1 MNSISPLFFDDY
13 RKINCLLSSLNIL
26 REVLPELH
34 SYKTIYNLVS
44 IFYNE
49 LKFSNNWIIHYIFWE
64 LNLLKEIGFDMNLKL
79 NSNYITNYENDMI
92 AVKIDNENIQ
102 IPKFLIE
109 KKIKDVENKSVYSAL
124 KIIGKFLEKKI
135 LIPNNLNYPKSRKI
149 LENFY
154 K

>member
-1 MNSISPLFFDDY
+1 M
-13 RKINCLLSSLNIL
+13 
-26 REVLPELH
+26 
-34 SYKTIYNLVS
+34 VS

-49 LKFSNNWIIHYIFWE
+49 LKFSYNWIIHYIFWE
-64 LNLLKEIGFDMNLKL
+64 LDLLKEIGFDMNLKL
-79 NSNYITNYENDMI
+79 NSNYKANYENDMI

-102 IPKFLIE
+102 IPRFLIE
-109 KKIKDVENKSVYSAL
+109 KKIKNVENKSIYCAL